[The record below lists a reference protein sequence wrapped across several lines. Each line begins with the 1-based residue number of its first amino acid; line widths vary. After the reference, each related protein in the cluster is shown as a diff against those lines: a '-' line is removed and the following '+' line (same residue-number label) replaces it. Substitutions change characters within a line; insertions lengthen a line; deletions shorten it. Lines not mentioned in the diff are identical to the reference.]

1 MYKLSS
7 TTVLTV
13 PSLAKLRFATTLTRT
28 ARRALG
34 PPKSNVSVVWMRGR
48 LERPSSVLRTCYP
61 GTATVL
67 PTLLSIVTLHP
78 PTLRM
83 SAKTDIR
90 PPQGGWGQSREAGA
104 PQAFKAASG
113 AVSQVQRAPVL
124 PVRPVGAKGL
134 ALTLSAESAY
144 FLRVA

>member
-48 LERPSSVLRTCYP
+48 LERPSSVLRTCHP

-90 PPQGGWGQSREAGA
+90 PPQGGGASRMRQALLRHSRLLRARFPKFSEHPFCLFGQLG
-104 PQAFKAASG
+104 
-113 AVSQVQRAPVL
+113 
-124 PVRPVGAKGL
+124 
-134 ALTLSAESAY
+134 
-144 FLRVA
+144 